1 MLPWLLVRIGTATS
15 VEGKLEK
22 TVVQESNS
30 ISEQNVMG
38 TKLSHYS
45 MEDSGF
51 PSLKQFLKHLRKVV
65 GEEGMAAVFLECA
78 ESPLATYHVEFVSS
92 PWDTAY
98 WP

>member
-38 TKLSHYS
+38 TKLPHYS

-51 PSLKQFLKHLRKVV
+51 PSLKQFLKNLRKIVKK
-65 GEEGMAAVFLECA
+65 EWQQYF
-78 ESPLATYHVEFVSS
+78 
-92 PWDTAY
+92 
-98 WP
+98 